1 MTIRSIFIACMLWA
15 CLPLSQAYA
24 HAVLMGTDP
33 KADVALDAG
42 PSRITLTFNES
53 VGPIFLRVLDSSGNE
68 VGGVGPVGSENFDIF
83 VDLSEPLDDGV
94 YLVTYRV
101 VSADTHP
108 VGGSYVFTV
117 GAAVAT
123 DDMQMSAP
131 VEVQDSNFWTLPV
144 AVNRTLQFASLL
156 LATGLALFGLLI
168 KTPAK
173 IESSLRRS
181 GSVVAFVAAGTFIAA
196 VGLGGAE
203 MMGGSVRVFDGQSWS
218 MGINTTLGPS
228 LAIGLVGLII
238 LLAGFMVGFEGRGR
252 PLMWTGIIVST
263 SSLLVTGHAATA
275 DPRWFMTP
283 IVGIHL
289 LCVAFWFGALWP
301 LLISLTRLERSDTV
315 RIFRDFTFWAV
326 ASVALILLSGIGITL
341 IQVDSISA
349 LFGTDYGFKLLIKI
363 GLVIALL
370 GLAGLNKII
379 FTPALEKGRDWAP
392 FRLTRSINGEVALII
407 GVFALTTTLS
417 QATPPRALAQQAA
430 GGEMTET
437 VAVADAI
444 DTLVEDAA
452 TRTGAPTLAAATS
465 GFETTIER
473 QGYALQIMINP
484 AKPGQNAVMAHIMDS
499 DGKMFEALS
508 VTTQWALPAA
518 GLEPL
523 KIELEQTMPGMY
535 EADLNQIVI
544 SGNWEL
550 RVDALID
557 DFTKV
562 IYRTEVPIQ

>member
-1 MTIRSIFIACMLWA
+1 MACVLWA
-15 CLPLSQAYA
+15 CLPLGQAYA
-24 HAVLMGTDP
+24 HAVLMGTNP

-42 PSRITLTFNES
+42 PSRVTLTFNES

-68 VGGVGPVGSENFDIF
+68 VGAPGPVGAENFDIF
-83 VDLSEPLDDGV
+83 VDLSEPLEDGV
-94 YLVTYRV
+94 YIVTYRV

-117 GAAVAT
+117 GEAVAT
-123 DDMQMSAP
+123 DDMQMAAP
-131 VEVQDSNFWTLPV
+131 VEAQDSNFWTLPV
-144 AVNRTLQFASLL
+144 ALNRTLQFATLL
-156 LATGLALFGLLI
+156 LATGFALFGLLI

-173 IESSLRRS
+173 LQTSLRRS
-181 GSVVAFVAAGTFIAA
+181 GSILAFAAAGTFIAA

-203 MMGGSVRVFDGQSWS
+203 MMGSSARIFDRHSWS
-218 MGINTTLGPS
+218 MGLDTTLGPS
-228 LAIGLVGLII
+228 LGIGLVGLII
-238 LLAGFMVGFEGRGR
+238 LLAGFMLGFAGKGRQ
-252 PLMWTGIIVST
+252 LMWIGVIVST

-275 DPRWFMTP
+275 NPRWFMTP

-301 LLISLTRLERSDTV
+301 LLISLTRLERSETV
-315 RIFRDFTFWAV
+315 RLFRDFTFWAV

-349 LFGTDYGFKLLIKI
+349 LFGTDYGFKLLIKL
-363 GLVIALL
+363 GLVVALL

-430 GGEMTET
+430 GGEMPET
-437 VAVADAI
+437 VTVADAI

-452 TRTGAPTLAAATS
+452 VRTGAPTLAVTS

-499 DGKMFEALS
+499 DGQMFEALS
-508 VTTQWALPAA
+508 VTTQWALPTA

-523 KIELEQTMPGMY
+523 KIDLEQTMPGMY
-535 EADLNQIVI
+535 EADISQIVI

>member
-1 MTIRSIFIACMLWA
+1 MIWA
-15 CLPLSQAYA
+15 CLPVAQAAA

-53 VGPIFLRVLDSSGNE
+53 VGPIFLKVLDSSGNE
-68 VGGVGPVGSENFDIF
+68 VGGAGPVGAENFD
-83 VDLSEPLDDGV
+83 VYTDLSEPLGDGV
-94 YLVTYRV
+94 YIVTYRV

-108 VGGSYVFTV
+108 VGGSFVFTV

-123 DDMQMSAP
+123 DDVQMTAP
-131 VEVQDSNFWTLPV
+131 VEAQDSNFWTLPV
-144 AVNRTLQFASLL
+144 AANRTLQFAVLL

-168 KTPAK
+168 KSPKVIQDT
-173 IESSLRRS
+173 IRRS
-181 GSVVAFVAAGTFIAA
+181 GSLIAFLAAGTFIAA

-203 MMGGSVRVFDGQSWS
+203 MMGGSARLFDGQSWS
-218 MGINTTLGPS
+218 MGFNTTLGPS
-228 LAIGLVGLII
+228 LGIGLIGLII
-238 LLAGFMVGFEGRGR
+238 LIAGFMMGFEGRGR
-252 PLMWTGIIVST
+252 QILWLGIIIST

-275 DPRWFMTP
+275 NPRWFMTP
-283 IVGIHL
+283 IVGIHV

-301 LLISLTRLERSDTV
+301 LVIALTKLERRETI
-315 RIFRDFTFWAV
+315 RIFSDFTFWAIS
-326 ASVALILLSGIGITL
+326 SVALIMLSGVGISL
-341 IQVDSISA
+341 IQVDSIAA

-363 GLVIALL
+363 GLVAALL
-370 GLAGLNKII
+370 GLALLNKTV
-379 FTPALEKGRDWAP
+379 FTPALERGIDWAP
-392 FRLTRSINGEVALII
+392 FRLKRSINGEVALII
-407 GVFALTTTLS
+407 GVFVLTTTLS

-430 GGEMTET
+430 GGAVQEVIS
-437 VAVADAI
+437 VASAI

-452 TRTGAPTLAAATS
+452 MRTGAPAIAATS

-473 QGYALQIMINP
+473 SGYALQLMINP
-484 AKPGQNAVMAHIMDS
+484 AKPGQNAVMAHIMDG

-508 VTTQWALPAA
+508 VTTQWSLPSA

-523 KIELEQTMPGMY
+523 KIDLEQTMPGMY
-535 EADLNQIVI
+535 EADIGQIVI